1 MLKAI
6 LSHDFRHTAVNQL
19 WKLFSGPV
27 LLVLIPLYLSS
38 EAQGYWYTF
47 VSLAAL
53 AVFADMGFST
63 ILLQFSAH
71 EFAHLRFESD
81 KTLAGSQQNLERLAT
96 LLRFA
101 MKWSSGMGILAFPII
116 LAVGFVVLNKK
127 QTDVIWIIPWI
138 IYGIASI
145 VAFINSMLL
154 SFIEGCN
161 SVGEVQKIRFY
172 ISFVTVVLTGILL
185 MLDTELY
192 ALAISL
198 FIGALSGTI
207 IIFYRY
213 KHMFKQFFILGGEIE
228 HTWEKDT
235 LPLIG
240 RYAVSWISGYFIFSI
255 FTPIAFHYY
264 GIVEAGQIG
273 FSIAICTAIFGIA
286 NIWMTIIIP
295 KINIYVARKDYE
307 TLNTIFKTHLVLA
320 VFTYLLGA
328 SALFIIVIF
337 FRDTLPFSD
346 RLVSPFSL
354 AILVLSWLL
363 QIIINGY
370 AVYMRAHKE
379 EPLMI
384 PSFVSGVYITIA
396 TLFIAKYLPFE
407 YFFLGF
413 LSSYLWGMPWVIAIF
428 KRYKKGSL

>member
-19 WKLFSGPV
+19 WKLFSGPL
-27 LLVLIPLYLSS
+27 LLVLIPLYLSA

-81 KTLAGSQQNLERLAT
+81 KTLVGSQEHLERLAT

-127 QTDVIWIIPWI
+127 QTDINWIIPWI
-138 IYGIASI
+138 VYGSASI

-161 SVGEVQKIRFY
+161 SVGEVQRIRFY
-172 ISFVTVVLTGILL
+172 ISLVTVILTGILL
-185 MLDTELY
+185 VLDTELY
-192 ALAISL
+192 ALSISL
-198 FIGALSGTI
+198 CMGGLSGTI

-213 KHMFKQFFILGGEIE
+213 KHMLKQLFVLSGQVEYNWG
-228 HTWEKDT
+228 KDT

-240 RYAVSWISGYFIFSI
+240 RYAVSWMSGYFIFSI

-264 GIVEAGQIG
+264 GVIEAGQIG